1 MEKTEIP
8 FGFKMAF
15 WGVGGVVVIALLMVV
30 WPFAQVGAGERGVV
44 TKLGAYEREMGPG
57 LNWRTP
63 LLEGVTI
70 FNVQTQKEQAE
81 ASAASA
87 DLQTVNTTVAINYNV
102 DPAKVGDL
110 YVKIGEDYKTKVI
123 DPAIQEIVKAV
134 MAKYTAEEL
143 ITKRAAVSEAI
154 QSGLTERLLPSD
166 ILVTGIS
173 ITEFKF
179 SETFTTAIESKV
191 TAQQNALAA
200 QNKLEQIKF
209 EAQQTIETAKA
220 SAEAIRI
227 QATAINSQGGA
238 DYVALQAIKQWD
250 GHYPQTVV
258 GGSSIPL
265 INLK

>member
-1 MEKTEIP
+1 MEDKIP
-8 FGFKMAF
+8 GGFKIAI
-15 WGVGGVVVIALLMVV
+15 GVVALVVVIVV
-30 WPFAQVGAGERGVV
+30 GILIWPFAQVGAGERGVV

-63 LLEGVTI
+63 LVEHVVV
-70 FNVQTQKEQAE
+70 FNVQTQKEQTE
-81 ASAASA
+81 ASAASS

-110 YVKIGEDYKTKVI
+110 FVRIGEDYKGKII

-134 MAKYTAEEL
+134 TAKYTAEEL
-143 ITKRAAVSEAI
+143 ITKRADVSTAI
-154 QSGLTERLLPSD
+154 QNGLIERLAPSD
-166 ILVTGIS
+166 ILVSSIS

-179 SETFTTAIESKV
+179 SDSFTAAIEAKV

-209 EAQQTIETAKA
+209 EAQQTIESAKA
-220 SAEAIRI
+220 SAEAIKI
-227 QATAINSQGGA
+227 QAQAINSQGGA
-238 DYVALQAIKQWD
+238 DYVQLQAIKAWK
-250 GHYPQTVV
+250 GEVPQYVM
-258 GGSSIPL
+258 GLGSVPF